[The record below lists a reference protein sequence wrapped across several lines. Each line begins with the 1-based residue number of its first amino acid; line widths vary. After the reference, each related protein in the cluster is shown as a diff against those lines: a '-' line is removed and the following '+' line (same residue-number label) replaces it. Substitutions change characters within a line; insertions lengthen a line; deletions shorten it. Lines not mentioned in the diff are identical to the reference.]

1 MAECVTATA
10 YLVVEGKR
18 RSWGNDLYEKGRVVS
33 SRTNKP
39 AQLLVDQV
47 AVKVTLK
54 IPKLAFEALTPEAV
68 IEIPEDLVQR
78 PVWIEAAEAA
88 DPCV

>member
-1 MAECVTATA
+1 MTECVTATA

-18 RSWGNDLYEKGRVVS
+18 RSWKNDLYETGRVVA
-33 SRTNKP
+33 SRTHKP
-39 AQLLVDQV
+39 AQLLADQV

-78 PVWIEAAEAA
+78 PVQVATAEAT
-88 DPCV
+88 DPCE